1 MAKGHFPDAK
11 NVAGIWKLAR
21 DGAQNRYLFGL
32 KTL

>member
-1 MAKGHFPDAK
+1 MARAHFSDAK
-11 NVAGIWKLAR
+11 NVAGSWKLAR